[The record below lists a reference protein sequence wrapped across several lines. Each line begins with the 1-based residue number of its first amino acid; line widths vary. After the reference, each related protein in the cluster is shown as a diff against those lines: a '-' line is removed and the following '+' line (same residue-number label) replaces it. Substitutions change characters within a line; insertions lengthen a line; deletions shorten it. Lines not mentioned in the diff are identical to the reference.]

1 MQFRTFEDLH
11 RTIVK
16 NLHKVPADVDL
27 IIGIPRSGLMA
38 ANILAI
44 HLHLP
49 VTDLNRF
56 LEGKTISSGDRLN
69 GVEKDS
75 GTFKHALVVD
85 DSLHTGKAM
94 KRTMSKL
101 CGSLSDTRFTTAAV
115 YINPASVTE
124 SDIYFEQCPVPRVF
138 EWNIMNHQY
147 LEHACVDIDGVLC
160 ADPTPDEN
168 DDGENYIRFLES
180 AKPLLRCRK
189 KIGYLVTNRLE
200 KYRSHTENW
209 LLRHGI
215 KYNQLIMQ
223 NLPDQ
228 ETRRKLN
235 NYGRYKA
242 EAYVKFDHTKI
253 FIESSYRQ
261 AREIADISGKMVYC
275 VDKRIMIRPGI
286 ISKGKRRTRKIKR
299 KIASKLFQI
308 GSIFT

>member
-1 MQFRTFEDLH
+1 MQYRSFEDLH

-16 NLHKVPADVDL
+16 NLHKVPTDVDL

-56 LEGKTISSGDRLN
+56 LDGKTISSGDRLN

-85 DSLHTGKAM
+85 DSLNTGKSM
-94 KRTMSKL
+94 KRAMSKL
-101 CGSLSDTRFTTAAV
+101 HGSLSDTRFTTTAV
-115 YINPASVTE
+115 YMNPSSVTE
-124 SDIYFEQCPVPRVF
+124 SDIYLELCPVPRVF

-147 LEHACVDIDGVLC
+147 LKQACVDIDGVLC

-168 DDGENYIRFLES
+168 DDGENYIRFLEN

-209 LLRHGI
+209 LMGHGI
-215 KYNQLIMQ
+215 KYDHLIMQ

-242 EAYVKFDHTKI
+242 EAYIKYDHTKI
-253 FIESSYRQ
+253 FIESSYKQ
-261 AREIADISGKMVYC
+261 AREIAELSGKMVYC
-275 VDKRIMIRPGI
+275 VDRRVMIEPTMLAE
-286 ISKGKRRTRKIKR
+286 SKRRTRSLKR
-299 KIASKLFQI
+299 KLLSKLDQI
-308 GSIFT
+308 ITI

>member
-1 MQFRTFEDLH
+1 MQYRSFEDLH

-16 NLHKVPADVDL
+16 NLHKVPTDVDL

-56 LEGKTISSGDRLN
+56 LDGKTISSGDRLN

-85 DSLHTGKAM
+85 DSLNTGKSM
-94 KRTMSKL
+94 KRAMSKL
-101 CGSLSDTRFTTAAV
+101 HGSLSDTRFTTTAV
-115 YINPASVTE
+115 YMNPSSVTE
-124 SDIYFEQCPVPRVF
+124 SDIYLELCPVPRVF

-147 LEHACVDIDGVLC
+147 LKQACVDIDGVLC

-168 DDGENYIRFLES
+168 DDGENYIRFLEN

-209 LLRHGI
+209 LMGHGI
-215 KYNQLIMQ
+215 KYDHLIMQ

-242 EAYVKFDHTKI
+242 EAYIKYDHTKI
-253 FIESSYRQ
+253 FIESSYKQ
-261 AREIADISGKMVYC
+261 AREIAELSGKMVYC
-275 VDKRIMIRPGI
+275 VDRRVMIEPTMLAE
-286 ISKGKRRTRKIKR
+286 SKRRTRSLKR
-299 KIASKLFQI
+299 KLLSKLNQI
-308 GSIFT
+308 ITI